1 MIFLSTPYPV
11 GELLSF
17 KSLNEF
23 IDKTVLPTGKT
34 TIRALMSSLVLV
46 AKCRDSPQSREE
58 RKGFT
63 LGLLCVLCASA
74 VNSVLS
80 QQELA

>member
-23 IDKTVLPTGKT
+23 IVTSFPLDV
-34 TIRALMSSLVLV
+34 VLV
-46 AKCRDSPQSREE
+46 PNNPDEVEPEGE
-58 RKGFT
+58 G
-63 LGLLCVLCASA
+63 
-74 VNSVLS
+74 
-80 QQELA
+80 